1 LEQLK
6 RGSNQKCPQKP
17 IFDIYIYLYSYKKL
31 RTVTQY
37 NKHVGFSV
45 CAFPLMLS
53 PQPISCVS
61 YFMISSGPFHPVR
74 CFSSHGSYDQ
84 PCFQLR
90 KSVFARSPFCNHQK
104 ERAKSTVLFW
114 NRILLFFSYENEVFH
129 GLPKIQSF
137 ITVLQV
143 RVAIS
148 IHFLRYTH
156 NVWTVYQCISF
167 TVGCIIYYIP
177 ILYYIYT
184 YNSYYL
190 FGYIPPTVSHPA
202 MVLHIPKGVYP
213 SRPCQS

>member
-1 LEQLK
+1 M
-6 RGSNQKCPQKP
+6 G
-17 IFDIYIYLYSYKKL
+17 
-31 RTVTQY
+31 
-37 NKHVGFSV
+37 
-45 CAFPLMLS
+45 A
-53 PQPISCVS
+53 
-61 YFMISSGPFHPVR
+61 MISPV
-74 CFSSHGSYDQ
+74 FSSENLCSPDPHFVTTKKREQNLRYSFGTGFY
-84 PCFQLR
+84 CFFR
-90 KSVFARSPFCNHQK
+90 MKMKSSMVFL
-104 ERAKSTVLFW
+104 KS
-114 NRILLFFSYENEVFH
+114 
-129 GLPKIQSF
+129 SF

-184 YNSYYL
+184 YNSNYL